1 MRGRR
6 DGADVAADV
15 TGGVRI
21 IVVDVRRCILDAF
34 GLIRAVRV
42 GAFVPV
48 VRTVLAPIAVAVLV
62 RGRRGIA
69 GNGDLAD
76 RGFARTVRRGGSD
89 RRGTCLD
96 RRHGAVRGYRGN
108 ILVRGCPSQSL
119 VGGVLR
125 RDRGGQRFAISNRN
139 RSFRLVKRDL
149 GNRDDLGRHGADVAA
164 DVAGG
169 VRVIV
174 VDVRRFVLDAFGLIR
189 ARRVGTFVPVVRTVL
204 APIAVTVLVR
214 GRRHGERRGLGVY
227 GRRAHAVTARMVVRV
242 PEHTAEQLAALCRRD
257 GRDRIAGRVVPE
269 VRRTFAA
276 GAFDVRP
283 VLAAVG
289 AALPL
294 ILQRVEILIDQLG
307 GECHRITHSRGHALR
322 LLRDHGC
329 DAHKEPPV
337 TGHGLD
343 RIAGIGQRDMEAN
356 TLMVHFIRDGDGIG
370 FVRGWDRSPLLFRW
384 HNVSA
389 VLPAVFRRDARQ
401 RAYGIPGL
409 AVVKT
414 GGNGR
419 GLVLNEFAVSPHGR
433 GRAAQNCGT
442 VVRGKC
448 MGICRAILIRRRA
461 AELCAVQGQGQER
474 LIGGFRRALDVLPGL
489 AAVPADLPLQRGRGR
504 AGDINGQGH
513 VFIAFDHAADILRR
527 AGELRHIADG
537 HAAVRLGIV
546 FVPADGHSLHLRVL
560 GDPEV
565 ELSAAVGGD
574 MAVVECRTFRKPGK
588 GDVLHGGV
596 LFRKGQGDLFQLIAV
611 GIFHDRVHWNIQID
625 TAAVDDNVGA
635 VDRAQTEDQ
644 AV

>member
-1 MRGRR
+1 MRRF
-6 DGADVAADV
+6 V
-15 TGGVRI
+15 
-21 IVVDVRRCILDAF
+21 LDAF
-34 GLIRAVRV
+34 GLIRARCI

-48 VRTVLAPIAVAVLV
+48 IRTVLAPIAVAVLV

-76 RGFARTVRRGGSD
+76 RGFARTVRRGGGD

-108 ILVRGCPSQSL
+108 SLVRGRPSQSL

-125 RDRGGQRFAISNRN
+125 RDRGGQRFAVSNRN

-164 DVAGG
+164 DVTGS
-169 VRVIV
+169 VRVIG
-174 VDVRRFVLDAFGLIR
+174 VDVRLFVLDAFGLIR

-204 APIAVTVLVR
+204 APVAVAVLVR
-214 GRRHGERRGLGVY
+214 GRRHGECRGLGVY
-227 GRRAHAVTARMVVRV
+227 GRRAHAVAARMVVRV

-307 GECHRITHSRGHALR
+307 GECHRITRSRGHALR
-322 LLRDHGC
+322 LLRDHGR
-329 DAHKEPPV
+329 DAHIEPPV
-337 TGHGLD
+337 TGHGFD
-343 RIAGIGQRDMEAN
+343 RIVGIGQRDMEAN
-356 TLMVHFIRDGDGIG
+356 TLIVHLIRDGDGIG
-370 FVRGWDRSPLLFRW
+370 FARGWDRSPLLFRW

-389 VLPAVFRRDARQ
+389 VLPAVFRCDARQ

-419 GLVLNEFAVSPHGR
+419 DLALNEFAVSPHGR
-433 GRAAQNCGT
+433 GRAAQICGT
-442 VVRGKC
+442 VVGGKC

-461 AELCAVQGQGQER
+461 AELCTVQGQGQDR
-474 LIGGFRRALDVLPGL
+474 LIGGFGRALDVLPGL

-513 VFIAFDHAADILRR
+513 VFIAFDHAADILLR

-546 FVPADGHSLHLRVL
+546 LIPADGHSYHLRIL

-565 ELSAAVGGD
+565 ELSAAVGDD
-574 MAVVECRTFRKPGK
+574 MAVVKCRIGRKPGK

-596 LFRKGQGDLFQLIAV
+596 LFRKGQGDLFQLIAA
-611 GIFHDRVHWNIQID
+611 GIFHDCVHRNIQID